1 MNAASLVAPTQPLRE
16 RLSARRRSMLQAMG
30 VHLITPPASAAA
42 RSVAAPVAAPSAV
55 PSSAPLRAAPPVDP
69 STTAPAV
76 AVPAASAVSVRVD
89 TLSPQ
94 PSAAPASAPTASDP
108 GQVIREFSPRLSPA
122 ATATVSA
129 ASEPASATATW
140 TVSQLQRIPPLSTTA
155 AAQASP
161 AAPTP
166 SAPCWLLLCDA
177 PPTAHTS
184 ATAHGDATHCD
195 ALAARIAHA
204 ASAAAR
210 ATGQAAPQ
218 WWTAILER
226 SADAPPSATVPP
238 TTAAA
243 LPAALHAAI
252 THCRAT
258 RLILA
263 GRHAAQAVLGLD
275 APLGQL
281 RGHDHRLDAALPH
294 AAPMPAIVTY
304 DLAYLLRAP
313 QAKAAFW
320 ADICRALAQDFEASK
335 S

>member
-42 RSVAAPVAAPSAV
+42 RSAAAAPVAAPSA
-55 PSSAPLRAAPPVDP
+55 APPVDP
-69 STTAPAV
+69 FTTAPAV
-76 AVPAASAVSVRVD
+76 AAPAASAVSVRVD

-108 GQVIREFSPRLSPA
+108 GQVIREFSPRLSPS
-122 ATATVSA
+122 ATAVATAVPA
-129 ASEPASATATW
+129 APEPASATATW
-140 TVSQLQRIPPLSTTA
+140 TVSEPQRIPSLSTTA

-161 AAPTP
+161 DASTP

-184 ATAHGDATHCD
+184 SAAAHGDATHCD
-195 ALAARIAHA
+195 ALAVRIAHA

-210 ATGQAAPQ
+210 AAGQVAPQ
-218 WWTAILER
+218 WWTATLVR
-226 SADAPPSATVPP
+226 SADAPPSATVP

-243 LPAALHAAI
+243 WPTALHAAI
-252 THCRAT
+252 AHCRAT

-320 ADICRALAQDFEASK
+320 ADICRALAQDFETSK